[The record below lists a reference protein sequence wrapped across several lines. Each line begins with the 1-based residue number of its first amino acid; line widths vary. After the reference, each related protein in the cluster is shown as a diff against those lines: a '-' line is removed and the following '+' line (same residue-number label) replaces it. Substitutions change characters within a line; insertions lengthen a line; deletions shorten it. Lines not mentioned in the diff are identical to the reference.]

1 MEEESDIQLPIYNQL
16 QFNMTKDIISGIKSW
31 SETDRPREKLL
42 IRGRESLT
50 DAELLA
56 ILIGSG
62 NRELSAVGLSQKIL
76 KCASNNLHELGRKE
90 LSELMVFKGI
100 GEAKAITI
108 AAALEIGR
116 RRQIIDPITK
126 PCIESS
132 IDAYNQIAPLLKDIN
147 HEEFWILL
155 MNHGSKL
162 LKRMKISSGGVS
174 QTLVDPKLIFK
185 KALDC
190 LASKI
195 ILVHNHPS
203 GNFTPSYNDVD
214 ITKKIQRGG
223 KLLEISIDDHIII
236 TDNGYYS
243 FSDEG
248 LMDSIEYSEY

>member
-1 MEEESDIQLPIYNQL
+1 MARDIS
-16 QFNMTKDIISGIKSW
+16 SGIKSW

-42 IRGRESLT
+42 MRGRESLT

-62 NRELSAVGLSQKIL
+62 NREITAVGLSQQIL
-76 KCASNNLHELGRKE
+76 KSASNNLHELGRKE
-90 LSELMVFKGI
+90 LSELMFFKGI

-116 RRQIIDPITK
+116 RRQIMNPIIK

-132 IDAYNQIAPLLKDIN
+132 VDAYNLIAPLLKDIN

-155 MNHGSKL
+155 MNNGGKL
-162 LKRMKISSGGVS
+162 IKRLKVSSGGVT
-174 QTLVDPKLIFK
+174 QTLVDPRMIFK
-185 KALDC
+185 RALDC

-203 GNFTPSYNDVD
+203 GTLTPSYQDIG
-214 ITKKIQRGG
+214 ITKKLQKGG
-223 KLLEISIDDHIII
+223 KLLDILIDDHIII
-236 TDNGYYS
+236 TENGYFS

-248 LMDSIEYSEY
+248 IMDSN

>member
-1 MEEESDIQLPIYNQL
+1 MA
-16 QFNMTKDIISGIKSW
+16 KDILSGIKSW

-42 IRGRESLT
+42 TRGRESLT
-50 DAELLA
+50 DAELIA

-62 NRELSAVGLSQKIL
+62 NKELTAVGLSQQIL
-76 KCASNNLHELGRKE
+76 KSARNNLHELGRKE
-90 LSELMVFKGI
+90 LSELMFFKGI

-108 AAALEIGR
+108 AAAMEIGR
-116 RRQIIDPITK
+116 RRQVIDPITK
-126 PCIESS
+126 PCIDSS
-132 IDAYNQIAPLLKDIN
+132 LDAYNVIAPFLKDIN

-155 MNHGSKL
+155 MNHGGKL
-162 LKRMKISSGGVS
+162 IKRMKVSSGGVS

-203 GNFTPSYNDVD
+203 GVLKPSYQDVSV
-214 ITKKIQRGG
+214 TKKLQRGG
-223 KLLEISIDDHIII
+223 TLLDIVIDDHIII
-236 TDNGYYS
+236 TENGYFS

-248 LMDSIEYSEY
+248 LMDGT

>member
-1 MEEESDIQLPIYNQL
+1 MAKEVL
-16 QFNMTKDIISGIKSW
+16 SGIKSW
-31 SETDRPREKLL
+31 SQTDRPREKLL
-42 IRGRESLT
+42 NKGRESLT

-62 NRELSAVGLSQKIL
+62 NRELTAVGLSQEIL
-76 KCASNNLHELGRKE
+76 KSASNNLHELGRKE
-90 LSELMVFKGI
+90 LSELMQFKGI

-116 RRQIIDPITK
+116 RRQIVDPIAK
-126 PCIESS
+126 PLISS
-132 IDAYNQIAPLLKDIN
+132 SREAYNLIAPLLKDIN

-155 MNHGSKL
+155 MNHGGRL
-162 LKRMKISSGGVS
+162 IKRLKISSGGVS

-203 GNFTPSYNDVD
+203 GSLKPSYEDIG
-214 ITKKIQRGG
+214 ITKKLRQGG
-223 KLLEISIDDHIII
+223 KLLDIMVDDHIII
-236 TDNGYYS
+236 SENGYFS

-248 LMDSIEYSEY
+248 MME

>member
-1 MEEESDIQLPIYNQL
+1 MARDNS
-16 QFNMTKDIISGIKSW
+16 SGIKSW
-31 SETDRPREKLL
+31 AETDQPREKLL

-50 DAELLA
+50 DAELIA

-62 NRELSAVGLSQKIL
+62 NQQLSAVGLSQQIL
-76 KCASNNLHELGRKE
+76 RSASNNLHELGRKE
-90 LSELMVFKGI
+90 LSELMIFKGI

-116 RRQIIDPITK
+116 RRQTIDPISK
-126 PCIESS
+126 PS
-132 IDAYNQIAPLLKDIN
+132 IDSSREAYNLIAPLLSDIN

-155 MNHGSKL
+155 LNRGGKL
-162 LKRMKISSGGVS
+162 IKRLKVSSGGVS

-203 GNFTPSYNDVD
+203 GTLQPSYQD
-214 ITKKIQRGG
+214 IGVTKKIQKGG
-223 KLLEISIDDHIII
+223 KLLDIIIDDHIII
-236 TDNGYYS
+236 TENGYFS

-248 LMDSIEYSEY
+248 MMDDI

>member
-1 MEEESDIQLPIYNQL
+1 MP
-16 QFNMTKDIISGIKSW
+16 KDIISGIKSW
-31 SETDRPREKLL
+31 CEKDRPREKLL

-50 DAELLA
+50 DAELIA

-62 NRELSAVGLSQKIL
+62 NKELTAVGLSQKIL
-76 KCASNNLHELGRKE
+76 KSASNNLYELGRKE
-90 LSELMVFKGI
+90 LSELMFFKGI

-126 PCIESS
+126 PCIEASV
-132 IDAYNQIAPLLKDIN
+132 DAYNLIAPLLKDIN

-155 MNHGSKL
+155 LNHGGKL
-162 LKRMKISSGGVS
+162 IKRLKVSSGGVS

-203 GNFTPSYNDVD
+203 GTLKPSYQDIN
-214 ITKKIQRGG
+214 ITKKLQKGG
-223 KLLEISIDDHIII
+223 KLLDILIDDHIII
-236 TDNGYYS
+236 TEDGYFS
-243 FSDEG
+243 FLDEG
-248 LMDSIEYSEY
+248 MMDSQ

>member
-1 MEEESDIQLPIYNQL
+1 
-16 QFNMTKDIISGIKSW
+16 MTKYRLSGIKSW
-31 SETDRPREKLL
+31 SEADRPREKLL

-50 DAELLA
+50 DAELIA

-62 NRELSAVGLSQKIL
+62 NKELTAVGLSQQIL
-76 KCASNNLHELGRKE
+76 KSASNNLHELGRKE
-90 LSELMVFKGI
+90 LSELMFFKGI
-100 GEAKAITI
+100 GEAKAVTI

-116 RRQIIDPITK
+116 RRQIMDPITK
-126 PCIESS
+126 RTIDSS
-132 IDAYNQIAPLLKDIN
+132 RDAYDLIAPLLKDIN

-155 MNHGSKL
+155 INHGGRL
-162 LKRMKISSGGVS
+162 IKRLKISFGGVS

-203 GNFTPSYNDVD
+203 GVLNPSYQD
-214 ITKKIQRGG
+214 IGITRKLQQGG
-223 KLLEISIDDHIII
+223 KLLDILIDDHIII
-236 TDNGYYS
+236 TENGYFS

-248 LMDSIEYSEY
+248 MMDPV

>member
-1 MEEESDIQLPIYNQL
+1 MARE
-16 QFNMTKDIISGIKSW
+16 IISGIKSW
-31 SETDRPREKLL
+31 TEADRPREKLL
-42 IRGRESLT
+42 TRGRESLT

-62 NRELSAVGLSQKIL
+62 NTELTAVGLSQQIL
-76 KCASNNLHELGRKE
+76 KSASNNLHELGRKE
-90 LSELMVFKGI
+90 LSELMIFKGI

-116 RRQIIDPITK
+116 RRQIMNPITK
-126 PCIESS
+126 PVVESS
-132 IDAYNQIAPLLKDIN
+132 VDAYNLIAPLLKDIN

-155 MNHGSKL
+155 MNHGGRL
-162 LKRMKISSGGVS
+162 IKRMKVSSGGVS
-174 QTLVDPKLIFK
+174 QTLVDPRMIFK

-203 GNFTPSYNDVD
+203 GSLKPSYQDIG
-214 ITKKIQRGG
+214 ITKKLQKGG
-223 KLLEISIDDHIII
+223 KLLDILIDDHIII
-236 TDNGYYS
+236 SENGYFS

-248 LMDSIEYSEY
+248 MMEAG

>member
-1 MEEESDIQLPIYNQL
+1 ME
-16 QFNMTKDIISGIKSW
+16 KDVKSGIKSW
-31 SETDRPREKLL
+31 SENDRPREKLL
-42 IRGRESLT
+42 LKGKESLT
-50 DAELLA
+50 DAELIA

-62 NRELSAVGLSQKIL
+62 NKELTAVGLSQKIL
-76 KCASNNLHELGRKE
+76 KSASNNLHELGRKE
-90 LSELMVFKGI
+90 LSELMSFKGI

-126 PCIESS
+126 PLITSS
-132 IDAYNQIAPLLKDIN
+132 REAYNAIAPILRDIN

-155 MNHGSKL
+155 MNHGGKL
-162 LKRMKISSGGVS
+162 IKRIKISSGGVS

-185 KALDC
+185 RALDC

-203 GNFTPSYNDVD
+203 GSLKPSHHDVV
-214 ITKKIQRGG
+214 ITRKLVQGG
-223 KLLEISIDDHIII
+223 KLLDISVDDHLIISE
-236 TDNGYYS
+236 NGYYS

-248 LMDSIEYSEY
+248 MMD